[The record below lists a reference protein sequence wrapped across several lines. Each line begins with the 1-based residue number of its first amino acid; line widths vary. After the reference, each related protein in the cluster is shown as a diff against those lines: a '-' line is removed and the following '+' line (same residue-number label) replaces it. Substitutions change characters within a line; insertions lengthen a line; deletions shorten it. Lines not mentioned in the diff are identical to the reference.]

1 MSAVV
6 ARVALLL
13 GLCIYHV
20 VALDFDAH
28 AQEQLGDSNA
38 NAGAG
43 NGVQSKL
50 KSVPQKASAGWW
62 AWRAIVIVLLVLLG
76 YIWSRFRSA
85 KPWAPLAADPAVMT
99 KLLRCFLYGHDNEG
113 AIHTEARRGFSS
125 SAISRPG
132 NDVAFVDVLS
142 LEDAT
147 LVPRPCFALILLF
160 PSSAG
165 SEPRRK
171 RRLDDVR
178 RSGQQVS
185 PRLRFIRQVRG
196 GTCGTIAVAHAALNA
211 RGLLNNQ
218 KSHPGPLLRWAR
230 SAPVKQALDAAE
242 RSAAFVDDADI
253 RLCHEA
259 CAGPVPGRDGTGTS
273 TRQAADAARSS
284 SRVATGN
291 HFICFTAM
299 DGALYELDGRNPFP
313 IRVAEL
319 PALSSSAEVGADD
332 GLVAATLQHV
342 RKLVAA
348 SDGDRLMNW
357 ALLALCRT
365 RA

>member
-1 MSAVV
+1 M
-6 ARVALLL
+6 
-13 GLCIYHV
+13 CCT

-28 AQEQLGDSNA
+28 AQEQLGSSSA
-38 NAGAG
+38 PEAAGD
-43 NGVQSKL
+43 GVQSKL
-50 KSVPQKASAGWW
+50 KSVPQKASAGWM
-62 AWRAIVIVLLVLLG
+62 AWRATVLGLLVVLC

-99 KLLRCFLYGHDNEG
+99 KLLHCFLHGHGNAD
-113 AIHTEARRGFSS
+113 AIGQRENG
-125 SAISRPG
+125 
-132 NDVAFVDVLS
+132 VEFVDVVS
-142 LEDAT
+142 LDDAA

-160 PSSAG
+160 PSTGG
-165 SEPRRK
+165 SDPRRK

-185 PRLRFIRQVRG
+185 PRLRFIQQCRG

-218 KSHPGPLLRWAR
+218 KSRPGPLLRWAR
-230 SAPVKQALDAAE
+230 SAPVKRALDAAE
-242 RSAAFVDDADI
+242 RSATFAEDAGI

-273 TRQAADAARSS
+273 TQQAAGAARSS
-284 SRVATGN
+284 SRAATGH
-291 HFICFTAM
+291 HFVCFTAM

-319 PALSSSAEVGADD
+319 PAPSSSAEVGADD
-332 GLVAATLQHV
+332 GLVSATLQHV